1 MTANLSEYSIS
12 TDKNKLQIKVIHQYL
27 SEESYWAKNIPLEI
41 VERSIEN
48 SFCFGVYFKD
58 EQIGFAR
65 VITDFAIFGYL
76 ADVFIL
82 EAHRGKGLSKRLME
96 VIMEHPML
104 QGLRVFA
111 LKTKDAHG
119 LYKQFGFNVGK
130 NPENFMEIKHDD
142 FYKPKS
148 G

>member
-1 MTANLSEYSIS
+1 MLELPAHYTIS
-12 TDKNKLQIKVIHQYL
+12 TDKSKLQLDVIHHYL
-27 SEESYWAKNIPLEI
+27 STESYWAKHIPLEI

-48 SFCFGVYFKD
+48 SLCFGVYFND

-65 VITDFAIFGYL
+65 VVSDFAVFGYL

-82 EAHRGKGLSKRLME
+82 EAHRGKSLSKRLME
-96 VIMEHPML
+96 AIMEHPML
-104 QGLRVFA
+104 QGLRLFA

-119 LYKQFGFNVGK
+119 LYKQFGFIVGK
-130 NPENFMEIKHDD
+130 NPENYMEIKHDD

-148 G
+148 Q

>member
-1 MTANLSEYSIS
+1 MLELPANYTIS
-12 TDKNKLQIKVIHQYL
+12 NDKSRLQIDVIHHYL
-27 SEESYWAKNIPLEI
+27 STESYWAKHIPLEI

-48 SFCFGVYFKD
+48 SLCFGLYFKN

-65 VITDFAIFGYL
+65 VISDFAVFGYL
-76 ADVFIL
+76 ADVFVL
-82 EAHRGKGLSKRLME
+82 EGHRGKGLSKKLME
-96 VIMEHPML
+96 AIMNYPKL

-148 G
+148 